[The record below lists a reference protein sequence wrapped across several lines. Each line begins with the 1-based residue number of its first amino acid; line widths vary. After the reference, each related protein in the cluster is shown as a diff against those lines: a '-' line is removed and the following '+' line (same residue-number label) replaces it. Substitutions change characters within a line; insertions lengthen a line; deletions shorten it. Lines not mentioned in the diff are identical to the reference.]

1 MEPVKSGFRHWWQP
15 PRRLADRESER
26 SVSFLEL
33 FYDLI
38 YVVIVA
44 ELAHALALNLS
55 WAGIGQFAFLFVIV
69 WWAWLNGSIY
79 HDLHGNND
87 IRTRVFTFLQMGTVA
102 AMAVFAHNAMGAGGV
117 GFAFSHAAFQAILLY
132 LWWRTGVHDPDHRP
146 LSNRYSAGYLLST
159 LMFITSAFLAA
170 PARHTLWILAAVIT
184 LLMPLYLGNLGRH
197 IPSVQAQ
204 IELSAEMSP
213 SLLERFGLLTIIVLG
228 EVLVATVQGIASHHE
243 LTLDVALTAALGIL
257 IAVGIWWL
265 YFDAIAQRQPRTGR
279 QVSMA
284 WMFLHLPLTMGIVAM
299 GAALLNV
306 VENSGLSVPPP
317 ARWLLAGGCSLV
329 LLSIVLLMGITQS
342 PAEQLAPFQRV
353 RWVALAAMLL
363 LLPLALISLGPIP
376 LLLGILSLLLAP
388 MLAGVWLW
396 IETLA
401 PAE

>member
-1 MEPVKSGFRHWWQP
+1 MRPAKQSFRRWWQP
-15 PRRLADRESER
+15 PRRLADREAER

-117 GFAFSHAAFQAILLY
+117 GFALAYAAFQALLLY

-146 LSNRYSAGYLLST
+146 LSNRYSVGYLLAT
-159 LMFITSAFLAA
+159 LLFVASAFLAA
-170 PARHTLWILAAVIT
+170 PNRHTLWILATVLT
-184 LLMPLYLGNLGRH
+184 LAMPLYLGNLGRH
-197 IPSVQAQ
+197 IPSIQAQ
-204 IELSAEMSP
+204 IELSAQMSP

-228 EVLVATVQGIASHHE
+228 EVLVATVQGVASQPQ
-243 LTLDVALTAALGIL
+243 LTWEVGLTAALGML
-257 IAVGIWWL
+257 IAVGIWWF
-265 YFDAIAQRQPRTGR
+265 YFDAIANHQPRSGR
-279 QVSMA
+279 HVSLT
-284 WMFLHLPLTMGIVAM
+284 WMFLHLPLTMGIVAI

-306 VENSGLSVPPP
+306 IENTAVVVPPP
-317 ARWLLAGGCSLV
+317 ARWLMVGGCSLV
-329 LLSIVLLMGITQS
+329 LLAIVLLLGITQV
-342 PAEQLAPFQRV
+342 PPERYPILLRARV
-353 RWVALAAMLL
+353 VALAAMLL
-363 LLPLALISLGPIP
+363 LIPLALFQLGTIP

-388 MLAGVWLW
+388 VLTGVWLW
-396 IETLA
+396 IESLA
-401 PAE
+401 PAR